1 MTGNIRLIKSSLLR
15 NFLTAT
21 SEFDC
26 ISGALGDLRF
36 QNFPGELLQD
46 PPNKLM
52 PSVFAIAPLI
62 QKWLW
67 VPEHAVRSLKLRS
80 SAFGCNSYSS
90 QRNVYYELF

>member
-15 NFLTAT
+15 NFLTAMNL
-21 SEFDC
+21 
-26 ISGALGDLRF
+26 IA
-36 QNFPGELLQD
+36 FPGLWEISDFKTSRGSMLQD